1 MPPAWPRPLRLRRRL
16 CLSLINGCKAGL
28 SFGLNIDN
36 ISKRSHLGALFGLG
50 RDEKRCGSFER
61 CVLLRQF
68 TDSRWQNRRFK
79 HRIALCTHL
88 FDLYA
93 ISHLQLAS
101 LTD

>member
-61 CVLLRQF
+61 CVLLRSLQTADGKTGALSTELLCAHICLIF
-68 TDSRWQNRRFK
+68 TPFPICNWQ
-79 HRIALCTHL
+79 A
-88 FDLYA
+88 
-93 ISHLQLAS
+93 
-101 LTD
+101 